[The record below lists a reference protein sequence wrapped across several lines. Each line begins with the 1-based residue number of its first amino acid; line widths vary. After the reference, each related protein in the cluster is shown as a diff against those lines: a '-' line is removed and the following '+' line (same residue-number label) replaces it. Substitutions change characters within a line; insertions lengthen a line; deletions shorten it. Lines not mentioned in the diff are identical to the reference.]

1 MIKLEISG
9 VHMKLT
15 PKERTYVE
23 HKIGNLD
30 HLLPAHAQKSVHGR
44 VTLRRES
51 SKSLVVKCEVL
62 LYVPRKVLSAEETAP
77 TVTEA
82 VDGASDKMA
91 RISRKYKTAHSKTG
105 DQKSTRRFWHRIWP
119 AS

>member
-15 PKERTYVE
+15 AKERIYVE

-44 VTLRRES
+44 VTLSRES
-51 SKSLVVKCEVL
+51 SKNPDVKCEVVL
-62 LYVPRKVLSAEETAP
+62 NVPHKVLSADETAR
-77 TVTEA
+77 TLTEA
-82 VDGASDKMA
+82 VDGVADKVA
-91 RISRKYKTAHSKTG
+91 RLSRKYKTAHSKKA
-105 DQKSTRRFWHRIWP
+105 DQKSTRRFWHRVWP
-119 AS
+119 GN